1 MHKYFVTTKTI
12 KVRLTKVKVV
22 RSCLTTF
29 LLCIKKGGSLM
40 DETILEKTEGRV
52 SYHDSVE
59 EMLKRIREDG
69 MPNVFDRWVSQEKIR
84 CKFCLEGL
92 SCQLCSQGPC
102 RINLNGEQQKGVCGI
117 GPDGMAMRNML
128 LRNIMGAGT
137 YSHHAYEAFR
147 TLRATGEEKTPFT
160 IKDEYKLKWMCDKVG
175 INANQEINK
184 MAVDLANFLESEMG
198 KDVDEPSIMVDVFA
212 PRKRKNVW
220 KSLGIYPS
228 GVVHEEQNAVA
239 SCLTNVDGDYVS
251 LAKKAMRLGLATI
264 YTAQIGLEM
273 VQDILFGTPM
283 PHEVNVDLGIMDP
296 EYVNIV
302 FNGHQPWPGVATIQK
317 AKMNE
322 IQEKAKAAGA
332 KGLRIVGSIET
343 GQELLQ
349 RFEVDDVFVGLMGNW
364 LAIEPLLATG
374 TVDVLAM
381 EENCS
386 PPAID
391 HYAEKYQVTLVGVST
406 IIGIPGLN
414 HMIPYNPANVDEM
427 ADKLI
432 DLAIENFKKRKGN
445 VIPKV
450 PKITQKAIAG
460 FSTEAILNAL
470 GNRLDP
476 LVDVI
481 AAGKIKGIV
490 ALANCSTLRNGPQD
504 WNTVNLVKELIKKDI
519 LVVAGGCG
527 NHALEVAG
535 LCNLDALNIT
545 GEGLKEVCSML
556 KIPPVLSFGTCTDTG
571 RISMLVTE
579 LANHLDV
586 DVPDLPIAVTAPEWM
601 EQKAT
606 IDGVFA
612 VAYGAYTHLSPTPF
626 LTGAE
631 KLVKLLTEDVE
642 GLTGGKIA
650 LGDDP
655 IQVANNIEAHILSKR
670 KAMGLS

>member
-1 MHKYFVTTKTI
+1 MSKP
-12 KVRLTKVKVV
+12 
-22 RSCLTTF
+22 
-29 LLCIKKGGSLM
+29 
-40 DETILEKTEGRV
+40 ILEKTEGRV

-69 MPNVFDRWVSQEKIR
+69 MSNVFDRWASQEKIR

-102 RINLNGEQQKGVCGI
+102 RINLKGEQQKGVCGI
-117 GPDGMAMRNML
+117 GPDAMAMRNML

-147 TLRATGEEKTPFT
+147 TLRATGEGKTPFK
-160 IKDEYKLKWMCDKVG
+160 IKDVDKLKWMCEKVG
-175 INANQEINK
+175 INSNQDTNK
-184 MAVDLANFLESEMG
+184 MAVDLANFLEAEMG
-198 KDVDEPSIMVDVFA
+198 KDVDEPSVMVDVFA
-212 PRKRKNVW
+212 PRKRKQVW
-220 KSLGIYPS
+220 KDLGIYPS

-251 LAKKAMRLGLATI
+251 LAKKALSLGLATI

-273 VQDILFGTPM
+273 AQDILFGTPT

-296 EYVNIV
+296 AYVNIV
-302 FNGHQPWPGVATIQK
+302 FNGHQPWPGVATMQK
-317 AKMNE
+317 AKMQE
-322 IQEKAKAAGA
+322 IQDRAKAAGA

-349 RFEVDDVFVGLMGNW
+349 RFEIDDVFVGLMGNW

-406 IIGIPGLN
+406 IIGVPGLSE
-414 HMIPYNPANVDEM
+414 MIPYNPAKVDEM
-427 ADKLI
+427 AVRLI
-432 DLAIENFKKRKGN
+432 DLAIENFKKRKDK
-445 VIPKV
+445 ITPMV

-460 FSTEAILNAL
+460 FSTEAVLKAL
-470 GNRLDP
+470 GNKLDP

-481 AAGKIKGIV
+481 VAGKIKGVV

-535 LCNLDALNIT
+535 LCSLDAINMT
-545 GEGLKEVCSML
+545 GEGLKEICNML

-586 DVPDLPIAVTAPEWM
+586 DVPQLPIAVTAPEWM

-655 IQVANNIEAHILSKR
+655 REVADNIEAHIISKR
-670 KAMGLS
+670 KGLGLGV